1 MVLYTNITVKND
13 MNLKGHLYLLIKDM
27 ISFIT
32 KKNKIFE
39 KRRSLSVFGCIKYIL
54 M

>member
-32 KKNKIFE
+32 KKK
-39 KRRSLSVFGCIKYIL
+39 IKYL
-54 M
+54 KKEEV